1 VENGP
6 RDLFRVGILGHD
18 WVAVLAGQRGEQI
31 VAGAIACCG
40 PAVVGIS
47 NFFARPGAGPEPWP
61 GCVALASSLFPGRT
75 LVGYESGDELIRAE
89 HYGFERI
96 GRLRVWINEPGQPA

>member
-1 VENGP
+1 
-6 RDLFRVGILGHD
+6 
-18 WVAVLAGQRGEQI
+18 VAVLAGQRGEQI